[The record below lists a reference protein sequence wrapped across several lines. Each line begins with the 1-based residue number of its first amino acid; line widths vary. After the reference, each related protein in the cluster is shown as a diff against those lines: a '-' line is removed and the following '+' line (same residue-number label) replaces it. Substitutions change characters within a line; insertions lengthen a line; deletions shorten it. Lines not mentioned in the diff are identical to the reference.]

1 MAKGTDWTWRSQV
14 LGERLKQT
22 DNPLILNKRKTVSN
36 VAQTNDKEA
45 ILGKDLLFK
54 VKAKN
59 LQVHAKG
66 FV

>member
-22 DNPLILNKRKTVSN
+22 DNPLILNKRKTVSS